1 MALKD
6 KQLESGPAP
15 RVALVVNADGIQ
27 WTDIQDSQESG
38 ATVHIRHQNETGRW
52 TNRTVPAQTVGL
64 DREDVLDKLRSLP
77 GMDREGRA
85 AAEAATPADD
95 RNNYARNERQSK
107 REEADPAY
115 PTVRLWSPSQ
125 KRWLSVPRRFV
136 TPTPQPDPIKF
147 NPQS

>member
-1 MALKD
+1 MSLKD
-6 KQLESGPAP
+6 KQEQSGCAP
-15 RVALVVNADGIQ
+15 RVALVIYADGIQ
-27 WTDIQDSQESG
+27 WTDIQDSQELSG
-38 ATVHIRHQNETGRW
+38 RVSIRHQNKDGRW
-52 TNRTVPAQTVGL
+52 TNRTVPDATVGT